1 VITPALPSIVA
12 PVALLAL
19 IFVPMLVEA
28 WLAAHNERTQR
39 ALGGVEPPGDVYEVM
54 RVAYP
59 AAFAVMIAEGVWRQS
74 YAWWEVGLA
83 IFIAAKVLK
92 WWAVASLGPFWTFRV
107 IVRPGAA
114 LVASG
119 PYRFLRHPNYVAVG
133 GELVGAA
140 LMSGAR
146 VSGPLM
152 TLGFVLLMLKRIGVE
167 DRALERGR
175 RDS

>member
-1 VITPALPSIVA
+1 MTPALQSIVA
-12 PVALLAL
+12 PAALFAL

-28 WLAAHNERTQR
+28 RIAARNERTQR
-39 ALGGVEPPGDVYEVM
+39 AFGGVEPPGDVYEVM

-59 AAFAVMIAEGVWRQS
+59 AAFAAMLAEGAWRHS
-74 YAWWEVGLA
+74 YAWWELGLA
-83 IFIAAKVLK
+83 VFVAAKALK

-107 IVRPGAA
+107 IVRPGAT
-114 LVASG
+114 LVAGG

-133 GELVGAA
+133 GELLGAA

-167 DRALERGR
+167 DRALERAR